1 MEINH
6 CYPDSSDSS
15 LSSSNQQKHLR
26 SPCAAFCKMSW
37 GVDGKGGDKA
47 TLGVDGRWGAALE
60 EMVISTSHQCA
71 GAPHKPLRAVSK
83 CC

>member
-1 MEINH
+1 
-6 CYPDSSDSS
+6 
-15 LSSSNQQKHLR
+15 
-26 SPCAAFCKMSW
+26 MSW

-47 TLGVDGRWGAALE
+47 TLGVDGRGGGAALE